1 LNNQFFNPYG
11 LQQDPNTKT
20 LYIAD
25 YQNHRVMS
33 YTSDASTGSVVAG
46 GNGPGTNTSQL
57 YYPVGIY
64 LDSFT
69 NSLIIANFAASN
81 VVRWVFGANNWE
93 LIAGN
98 ITRSPG
104 SSSTTLSVCTCVTLD
119 PMGNVYVV
127 DAGNNRIQ
135 FFLTGQTV
143 GATIA
148 TNQ

>member
-1 LNNQFFNPYG
+1 
-11 LQQDPNTKT
+11 
-20 LYIAD
+20 
-25 YQNHRVMS
+25 MS
-33 YTSDASTGSVVAG
+33 YTSGASTGSVVAG

-98 ITRSPG
+98 ITGSPD
-104 SSSTTLSVCTCVTLD
+104 SSSTTLSICTGVTLD
-119 PMGNVYVV
+119 PMSNVYVV

-148 TNQ
+148 ANQ